1 MQGAR
6 NHPRHLCIGNRAWT
20 ARTGVIHKALKT
32 ISLKPPPPLA
42 HGMFMKPKLRT
53 DLLAGQTV
61 GAPKDDATTI
71 RK

>member
-1 MQGAR
+1 
-6 NHPRHLCIGNRAWT
+6 
-20 ARTGVIHKALKT
+20 
-32 ISLKPPPPLA
+32 
-42 HGMFMKPKLRT
+42 MFMKPKLRT